1 MSENIVWIIHTK
13 LKSNWNYNIDT
24 QTETGLCFQ
33 LFIHLWARKE
43 NKSAFV
49 YDSWHAFKSF
59 MSVTSSCRLCL
70 HLCIYIKLW
79 TALLTESRGPA
90 VDLSHKCFQKQMKSD
105 WHPSRCVI
113 YICICNQRKLC
124 LHLIKTQLNPTH
136 QYESSV

>member
-1 MSENIVWIIHTK
+1 MSENIIWIIHTK

-33 LFIHLWARKE
+33 LFIHLWAWKE
-43 NKSAFV
+43 NKSAFA
-49 YDSWHAFKSF
+49 YDSWHAFKSCNILMPI
-59 MSVTSSCRLCL
+59 MSPLIYLYQTS
-70 HLCIYIKLW
+70 W

-90 VDLSHKCFQKQMKSD
+90 VDLSHNCFQKQMKSD
-105 WHPSRCVI
+105 RHPSRCAI